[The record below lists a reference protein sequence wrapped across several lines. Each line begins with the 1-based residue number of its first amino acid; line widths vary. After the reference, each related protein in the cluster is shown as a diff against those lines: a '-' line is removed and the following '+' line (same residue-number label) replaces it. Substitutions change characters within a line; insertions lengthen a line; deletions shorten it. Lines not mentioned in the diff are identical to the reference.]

1 MSDPFGEFLAQG
13 GSGEEIVEA
22 EIDLGRVR
30 ELRELFQGFRDR
42 RVDAYGPLLK
52 RVIDY

>member
-13 GSGEEIVEA
+13 GPGEEIVQA

-30 ELRELFQGFRDR
+30 ELRELFQFFRDR
-42 RVDAYGPLLK
+42 RVDTYGPLLK
-52 RVIDY
+52 RVMDY

>member
-13 GSGEEIVEA
+13 GPGEEIVQT

-30 ELRELFQGFRDR
+30 ELFQFFRDR

-52 RVIDY
+52 RVMDY